1 MTLLKNFVLI
11 IVGISVFLGFYLFS
25 MIGALALLVGFGL
38 GVWQHGVITNLFKNY
53 QRGIYLSEK
62 NNMAN
67 RKKELEAEL
76 EKLNL
81 GD

>member
-1 MTLLKNFVLI
+1 MGVLCC
-11 IVGISVFLGFYLFS
+11 YLFS
-25 MIGALALLVGFGL
+25 IFSALAIFVGFGF
-38 GVWQHGVITNLFKNY
+38 GVWLLGVITNLFKNY

>member
-1 MTLLKNFVLI
+1 MNLKTFVAI
-11 IVGISVFLGFYLFS
+11 IIGVSLFLGVYLFS
-25 MIGALALLVGFGL
+25 MFSALALLVGFGL

>member
-1 MTLLKNFVLI
+1 MNLKTFVAI
-11 IVGISVFLGFYLFS
+11 IIGVSLFLGVYLFS
-25 MIGALALLVGFGL
+25 MFSALALLVGFGL
-38 GVWQHGVITNLFKNY
+38 GIWQHSVITNLFKNY

>member
-1 MTLLKNFVLI
+1 MNLKTFVAI
-11 IVGISVFLGFYLFS
+11 IIGVSLFLGVYLFS
-25 MIGALALLVGFGL
+25 MFSALALLVGFGL
-38 GVWQHGVITNLFKNY
+38 GIWQHGVITNLFKNY

-62 NNMAN
+62 SNMAN

>member
-1 MTLLKNFVLI
+1 MNLKTFVAI
-11 IVGISVFLGFYLFS
+11 IIGVSLFLGVYLFS
-25 MIGALALLVGFGL
+25 MFSALALLVGFGL
-38 GVWQHGVITNLFKNY
+38 GIWQHGVITNLFKNY